1 MDTRPITFDYSKL
14 RGRIIEKYR
23 TYTKFAEDIGWES
36 SYLSRKL
43 GGEIAFTLSDIVLF
57 RGKLGILP
65 EQIGDIFF
73 TLEVQ

>member
-1 MDTRPITFDYSKL
+1 MDTRPSSFNYSKL
-14 RGRIIEKYR
+14 RGRIIEKFG
-23 TYTKFAEDIGWES
+23 TYTKFAKEIGWES

-43 GGEIAFTLSDIVLF
+43 NGEIAFTLSDIVLF